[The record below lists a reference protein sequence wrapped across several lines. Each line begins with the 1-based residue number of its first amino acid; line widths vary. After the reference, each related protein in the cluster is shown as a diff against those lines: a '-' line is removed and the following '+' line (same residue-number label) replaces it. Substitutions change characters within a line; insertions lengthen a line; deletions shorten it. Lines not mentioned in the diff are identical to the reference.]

1 MTFDLGCPAG
11 DAAWAP
17 HSATVFAAAGE
28 DGKVRACDLTLTL
41 ACAAQHMQIPVIIT
55 HASVHRVH
63 RDNCMPPCT
72 PPFHH
77 RLLAVVAVRCKTSWS
92 LCHTDCT

>member
-28 DGKVRACDLTLTL
+28 DGKVRAC
-41 ACAAQHMQIPVIIT
+41 AAQHMQMAATIACISPGFI
-55 HASVHRVH
+55 
-63 RDNCMPPCT
+63 D
-72 PPFHH
+72 
-77 RLLAVVAVRCKTSWS
+77 
-92 LCHTDCT
+92 